1 MNEFRDAQKKVSDDF
16 VSYMKKARSPVT
28 GEIEDFEQTLNKW
41 ALESIAVVLLDS
53 RWDGGK
59 FFATSLQAL
68 SW

>member
-1 MNEFRDAQKKVSDDF
+1 LRNRNAINPVISPLRAVNEFRDAQKKVSDDF

-53 RWDGGK
+53 R
-59 FFATSLQAL
+59 
-68 SW
+68 